1 MAFRLCVSGSVFQ
14 VTGLAASKVAPF
26 ERADVWLFACVS
38 PVVCFQVTGLAVSKV
53 AAVEGAN
60 VGFCACWLHGLD
72 VINSLMDS
80 AKRKRL

>member
-1 MAFRLCVSGSVFQ
+1 MLPVVFFQ
-14 VTGLAASKVAPF
+14 VVGSAASKVAPL

-38 PVVCFQVTGLAVSKV
+38 LVVFFQVTGLAVSKV

-72 VINSLMDS
+72 VINLLMDS
-80 AKRKRL
+80 AEEKVSKQM